1 MFYLYFL
8 FFLFI
13 KFILA
18 ITTLQHCP
26 KYKMTPRSQTHNV
39 RTKKPPIKPYA
50 WNLTP
55 SERILLLTAKFKV
68 VRPIPIRIDPGKSGF
83 NGTFRLGKR
92 ACNKRAIKENPI
104 SGIAN

>member
-55 SERILLLTAKFKV
+55 RDRILLLTARFRMVSPMPIKIEPGNKGFK
-68 VRPIPIRIDPGKSGF
+68 
-83 NGTFRLGKR
+83 GTFLLGNN
-92 ACNKRAIKENPI
+92 A
-104 SGIAN
+104 